1 MRITGTGL
9 VGIGT
14 TSPFTTSKVGITGSS
29 TDSDSVVDMTKGSS
43 TNTTSQVFQRFFIS
57 AGGNGSITGNGA
69 AAATFTAYSDRRL
82 KENIQSLP
90 SQLENIMLLK
100 PCEFD
105 FREGSGFAGHQ
116 IGFIAQ
122 ELQEVYPDAVAEG
135 DDGMLQI
142 AGWSKQEARL
152 VSALQGAVE
161 KINQLETRIAALEG

>member
-1 MRITGTGL
+1 
-9 VGIGT
+9 
-14 TSPFTTSKVGITGSS
+14 
-29 TDSDSVVDMTKGSS
+29 
-43 TNTTSQVFQRFFIS
+43 
-57 AGGNGSITGNGA
+57 
-69 AAATFTAYSDRRL
+69 
-82 KENIQSLP
+82 
-90 SQLENIMLLK
+90 MLLK